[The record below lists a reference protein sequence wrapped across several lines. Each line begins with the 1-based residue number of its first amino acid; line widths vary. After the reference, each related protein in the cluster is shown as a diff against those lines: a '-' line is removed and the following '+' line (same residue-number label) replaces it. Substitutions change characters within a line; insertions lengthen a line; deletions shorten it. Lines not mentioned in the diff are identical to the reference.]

1 MTDLYA
7 LLRAE
12 LAEKAGTLLGTDIA
26 PAQIDCVTAE
36 YPARSAAPLAA
47 GADAAE
53 WAYILQNG
61 AAVFTLMGVPLVQT
75 VEYSG
80 GHLLFRF
87 TDSFYTAAL
96 RRALDELP
104 RVEGPGIPFYENN
117 ASLAR
122 ISYTLRRM
130 WMLSRKTNGE
140 PVCPS
145 NPAVQR
151 ALYLALGAPERIGHP
166 RALTLRLLDASDAL
180 LCMTRSVLPRERPA
194 LCKKCA
200 HVGDAAARV
209 FTLGLRSLTS
219 AE

>member
-26 PAQIDCVTAE
+26 PAQIDCVAAE

-53 WAYILQNG
+53 WAAILQNG
-61 AAVFTLMGVPLVQT
+61 AAAFTLLGAPLVQA
-75 VEYSG
+75 VEHSG

-87 TDSFYTAAL
+87 TDAFYTAAL
-96 RRALDELP
+96 RYALNEQP
-104 RVEGPGIPFYENN
+104 CVEGAGIPFCEND
-117 ASLAR
+117 AALAR

-151 ALYLALGAPERIGHP
+151 ALYLALGAPERLGHP
-166 RALTLRLLDASDAL
+166 RTLRLRLLDASDAL

-194 LCKKCA
+194 LCTKCA

-209 FTLGLRSLTS
+209 FALGLRALTI

>member
-1 MTDLYA
+1 MEDLYA

-26 PAQIDCVTAE
+26 PAQIDCMADE
-36 YPARSAAPLAA
+36 YPVRSAAPLAA

-53 WAYILQNG
+53 WAAILQNG
-61 AAVFTLMGVPLVQT
+61 ASAFMLLGVPLVQT
-75 VEYSG
+75 VEHSG

-87 TDSFYTAAL
+87 TDEFYTAAL
-96 RRALDELP
+96 RYALNGLP
-104 RVEGPGIPFYENN
+104 RVEGPRIPFYETN

-130 WMLSRKTNGE
+130 WMLGRKAHGE
-140 PVCPS
+140 PVCPP

-151 ALYLALGAPERIGHP
+151 ALYLTLGVPERLCHP
-166 RALTLRLLDASDAL
+166 RALKLRLLDASDAL
-180 LCMTRSVLPRERPA
+180 LCMTRSVLPRQRPS
-194 LCKKCA
+194 LCTKCA

-209 FTLGLRSLTS
+209 FLLGLCSLTK